1 MSIYHNNLLI
11 QPTMTTS
18 KQQVL
23 AILAERN
30 VELPDDGVTV
40 EKIRR
45 RGTHFD
51 VVENEYLS
59 FRLERHPTMYLS
71 DSLPG
76 HDQSPAR
83 FHVRTEYRLSLDTE
97 TWSVEELEST
107 FDFDPHLVIQA
118 ELDALGIKQTFE
130 QEIEAVKR
138 AENSEAEFNER
149 FDSWIEHWEGKFAEV
164 HGRPVPDNQREEMV
178 RLLVNE
184 LRSRAG
190 LN

>member
-1 MSIYHNNLLI
+1 
-11 QPTMTTS
+11 MTTS

-30 VELPDDGVTV
+30 VELPDDRVTV

-76 HDQSPAR
+76 HHRSPSR
-83 FHVRTEYRLSLDTE
+83 FHVRTEYQLSLDTV
-97 TWSVEELEST
+97 TWSIEELEST

-118 ELDALGIKQTFE
+118 ELD
-130 QEIEAVKR
+130 
-138 AENSEAEFNER
+138 
-149 FDSWIEHWEGKFAEV
+149 
-164 HGRPVPDNQREEMV
+164 GRRCLSVSKVGEWTTPI
-178 RLLVNE
+178 
-184 LRSRAG
+184 RSRIVTTVPVLAVG
-190 LN
+190 RMDSNTAMSIFSTIQLNFSPTGVGERQLPPGADR

>member
-71 DSLPG
+71 DSLAG
-76 HDQSPAR
+76 HDESPAR
-83 FHVRTEYRLSLDTE
+83 FHVRTEYQLSLDTE

-130 QEIEAVKR
+130 QEIEVVKR
-138 AENSEAEFNER
+138 AEDPETEFNER
-149 FDSWIEHWEGKFAEV
+149 FDSWIDHWEEKFAEV
-164 HGRPVPDNQREEMV
+164 HGRPVPDDQREEMV

-184 LRSRAG
+184 LRTRAG
-190 LN
+190 VN